1 MSNYDLETR
10 GGRAAKTTLLGIL
23 ALAILIAT
31 SLGSLFIG
39 IRYISLDD
47 ITLSFTNYRCRYQL
61 CRIRCTDARCYLQ
74 SYGKSFY
81 FGD

>member
-1 MSNYDLETR
+1 MSNYDVETR

-47 ITLSFTNYRCRYQL
+47 ITLSFTNY
-61 CRIRCTDARCYLQ
+61 
-74 SYGKSFY
+74 
-81 FGD
+81 